1 MKFFFLMTIT
11 LLFAACS
18 KNEEVRTGNF
28 SLSPYESTQN
38 YFKTSKR
45 LVLDVIYESG
55 NAPYT
60 DTAIRENPL
69 WQLTEE
75 NLVAMY
81 LGRSVLPEIV
91 VPKKLE
97 DMREISVQNKTS
109 WTVDDIL
116 ALAQAHRKGQSSE
129 TESHFVILF
138 VKGYF
143 NDGSKDLATT
153 VGVSLG
159 GTTIV
164 AIFKDVVKSTDT
176 ATNPLVSRYV
186 EQATIIHEMGHAL
199 GLVDNGLPMKEAHK
213 DADHGPHCDNPDC
226 VMYWLNEGKENVR
239 EFMSRYIQSGGRNL
253 VLFDE
258 KCLKDSREF

>member
-1 MKFFFLMTIT
+1 MKFVLLIFSIT
-11 LLFAACS
+11 LFTACS
-18 KNEEVRTGNF
+18 KDEDVRTGNF

-38 YFKTSKR
+38 YFKASKR

-55 NAPYT
+55 HAPYT
-60 DTAIRENPL
+60 DTVIQQNAL

-81 LGRSVLPEIV
+81 LGRSILPEIV
-91 VPKKLE
+91 VPKKID
-97 DMREISVQNKTS
+97 DMREISVQNKSS
-109 WTVDDIL
+109 WTVEDIL
-116 ALAQAHRKGQSSE
+116 ALAQANRIGQSSAE
-129 TESHFVILF
+129 QSYFVILF
-138 VKGYF
+138 LGGNF
-143 NDGSKDLATT
+143 NDGSKNLNST

-159 GTTIV
+159 GTTIIAV
-164 AIFKDVVKSTDT
+164 FKDVVKSTDT
-176 ATNPLVSRYV
+176 GTNPLVSRYV

-199 GLVDNGLPMKEAHK
+199 GLVDNGLPMKESHK
-213 DADHGPHCDNPDC
+213 DNDHGPHCDNSDC

-239 EFMSRYIQSGGRNL
+239 EFMSRFIQSGGRNL

>member
-1 MKFFFLMTIT
+1 MKFFSLL
-11 LLFAACS
+11 LLFFIFGCS
-18 KNEEVRTGNF
+18 KNEDVRSGNF

-60 DTAIRENPL
+60 DTAIQQNPL

-91 VPKKLE
+91 VPKKIE
-97 DMREISVQNKTS
+97 EMREISVQNKTS

-116 ALAQAHRKGQSSE
+116 ALAQAHRRGQSSE

-143 NDGSKDLATT
+143 NDGSRDLATT

-164 AIFKDVVKSTDT
+164 AIFKDVVKSTESLS
-176 ATNPLVSRYV
+176 NPLVSRYV
-186 EQATIIHEMGHAL
+186 EQATIIHELGHAL

-213 DADHGPHCDNPDC
+213 DANHGPHCDNPNC
-226 VMYWLNEGKENVR
+226 VMYWLNEGKEDVR
-239 EFMSRYIQSGGRNL
+239 EFMRRFILSGS
-253 VLFDE
+253 VIMFDD
-258 KCLKDSREF
+258 KCLRDSREY